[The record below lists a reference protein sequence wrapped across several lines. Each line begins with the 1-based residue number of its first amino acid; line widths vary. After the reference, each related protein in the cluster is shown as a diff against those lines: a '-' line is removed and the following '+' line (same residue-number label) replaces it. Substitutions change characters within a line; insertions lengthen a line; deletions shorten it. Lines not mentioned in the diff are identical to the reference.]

1 MIAVTEL
8 KAAIKLNP
16 NFIPAYA
23 NLADLYRVLGRD
35 TEGESVLRE
44 GIKVAPKNAILHHAL
59 GLALVR
65 QKRMDTA
72 LAELEQATLLDP
84 ENARFSYVYAVAL
97 HSSGKSDAAITR
109 LKKNLA
115 DHPNNRD
122 VLEALVSFYRARGE
136 GVEAKKYADRLK
148 SLMDNEQE
156 R

>member
-1 MIAVTEL
+1 LIAVTEL

-35 TEGESVLRE
+35 TEGESVLRD
-44 GIKVAPKNAILHHAL
+44 GLKIAPKNAILHHAL

-65 QKRMDTA
+65 MKRTDAA
-72 LAELEQATLLDP
+72 LAELEQATTLDP
-84 ENARFSYVYAVAL
+84 ANARFSYVYAVAL
-97 HSSGKSDAAITR
+97 YSAGKSDAAIAG

-122 VLEALVSFYRARGE
+122 VLGALVSFYSARGE
-136 GVEAKKYADRLK
+136 DMEAKKYADRLNT
-148 SLMDNEQE
+148 LTDN
-156 R
+156 